1 MITTF
6 LHHEG
11 VKHDSRAKTG
21 TPALRRLEVVH
32 GIYWKTYS

>member
-1 MITTF
+1 MVTSF

-11 VKHDSRAKTG
+11 VKYNSRAETG
-21 TPALRRLEVVH
+21 ILALRRLEVIH